1 MNEAATRAA
10 PASGASDRRSLV
22 LVCAVLVAA
31 VSGLIYEL
39 VAGALSSYLIGDSVT
54 QFSLIIGLF
63 LSSMGLGA
71 WASKLVERDLVRWL
85 VAVELGVGLVG
96 GTGALLGFLAF
107 AYTSL
112 YQVVLFGSIVGV
124 GILVGLEIPLVLRLL
139 KERDELRVTVA
150 NILAADYIGALLA
163 SVLFPFLLL
172 PHLGLVRAGLLAG
185 LANVAVAMVLSATL
199 RTERPLLRLRIAGGL
214 SAAGLAALFLL
225 AGELTSLVEDVLYR
239 DNIVVAEN
247 TRYQRVVITRYK
259 DDVRLFLNGHL
270 QFSSI
275 DEHRYHEAL
284 VHPAMSAA
292 GRPQRVLIL
301 GGGDGLTARE
311 VLKHASVDH
320 IDLVDLDGAVTSLF
334 AERPF
339 LVDLNRGALKD
350 PRVTVHNADAMRFLE
365 SSRQQWDVI
374 LMDLPDPSDT
384 GLAKLYSTAFFK
396 LCHRHLS
403 RGGALATQATNPF
416 RSRDAFWTIVRT
428 IEASGGGELQA
439 TPYQNYLPT
448 FGSWGYV
455 LATRGPLD
463 TSELQVSTDNKYLTN
478 DVLPSLFVFPPDINR
493 RGDTVSTLDNPQVV
507 TLYQR
512 GYSQYLD

>member
-1 MNEAATRAA
+1 MNDTAAAAAA
-10 PASGASDRRSLV
+10 PSGASDRRSLV

-54 QFSLIIGLF
+54 QFSLVIGLF

-71 WASKLVERDLVRWL
+71 WASKLIKRDLVRWL

-107 AYTSL
+107 AYTAL
-112 YQVVLFGSIVGV
+112 YQVVLLGSIVGV

-139 KERDELRVTVA
+139 RERDELRVTVA

-185 LANVAVAMVLSATL
+185 LANVAVAMVLSLAL
-199 RTERPLLRLRIAGGL
+199 RSERPQLQLRLAGGVSAFAL
-214 SAAGLAALFLL
+214 SVLFLM
-225 AGELTSLVEDVLYR
+225 AGELTSMVEDVLYR
-239 DNIVVAEN
+239 DAIIVAEN
-247 TRYQRVVITRYK
+247 TRYQRVVLTRYK

-284 VHPAMSAA
+284 VHPAMSAVEQP
-292 GRPQRVLIL
+292 RRVLIL

-311 VLKHASVDH
+311 VLKHESVEH
-320 IDLVDLDGAVTSLF
+320 IDLVDLDEAVTDLF
-334 AERPF
+334 SSRPF
-339 LVDLNRGALKD
+339 LVDLNRGSLKD
-350 PRVTVHNADAMRFLE
+350 PRLSVHNEDAMRFLE
-365 SSRQQWDVI
+365 RSREQWDVI

-396 LCHRHLS
+396 LSQRHLS
-403 RGGALATQATNPF
+403 EHGALATQATNPF

-428 IEASGGGELQA
+428 IEASGEGALKAQ
-439 TPYQNYLPT
+439 PYQNYLPT

-455 LATRGPLD
+455 LATRQPLEVGRL
-463 TSELQVSTDNKYLTN
+463 TIKTDNRYLTQA
-478 DVLPSLFVFPPDINR
+478 VLPSLFVFPPDIDR
-493 RGDTVSTLDNPQVV
+493 RGDEVSTLDNPQVV